1 MRVSA
6 EKTTERPIIIA
17 VRDDGV
23 SLRVRTPD
31 RKFSPPHD
39 LIHFVVE
46 KGMRLQRGFWGSVA
60 DGAKFAGME
69 LMDGRQKPR
78 ANERS
83 AQIIKAN
90 EAHLSEAEMIVGAF
104 QKVLHEDM
112 RPHEES
118 VWRLLRIGG
127 RTVES
132 DLLRPTWEELVS
144 FRDQWEALK
153 LGKAILLEWRSI
165 GGSQSKTETDARR
178 SAMKPTQ
185 RSIPNFHCGSLTSF
199 QQRERK
205 VRFAPTSGG
214 KADMLRATSAPGPK
228 PT

>member
-1 MRVSA
+1 
-6 EKTTERPIIIA
+6 
-17 VRDDGV
+17 
-23 SLRVRTPD
+23 
-31 RKFSPPHD
+31 
-39 LIHFVVE
+39 
-46 KGMRLQRGFWGSVA
+46 
-60 DGAKFAGME
+60 
-69 LMDGRQKPR
+69 
-78 ANERS
+78 
-83 AQIIKAN
+83 
-90 EAHLSEAEMIVGAF
+90 MIVGAF

-165 GGSQSKTETDARR
+165 GGSQSKTETDALR

>member
-69 LMDGRQKPR
+69 LMGKSPEQTKGR
-78 ANERS
+78 
-83 AQIIKAN
+83 
-90 EAHLSEAEMIVGAF
+90 
-104 QKVLHEDM
+104 
-112 RPHEES
+112 
-118 VWRLLRIGG
+118 
-127 RTVES
+127 
-132 DLLRPTWEELVS
+132 
-144 FRDQWEALK
+144 
-153 LGKAILLEWRSI
+153 
-165 GGSQSKTETDARR
+165 
-178 SAMKPTQ
+178 
-185 RSIPNFHCGSLTSF
+185 
-199 QQRERK
+199 RK
-205 VRFAPTSGG
+205 
-214 KADMLRATSAPGPK
+214 
-228 PT
+228 